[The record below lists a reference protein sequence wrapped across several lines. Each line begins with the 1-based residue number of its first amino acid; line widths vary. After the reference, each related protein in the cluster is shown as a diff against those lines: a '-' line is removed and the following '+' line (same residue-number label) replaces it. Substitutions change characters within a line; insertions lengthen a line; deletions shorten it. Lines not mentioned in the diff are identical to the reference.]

1 MDVRFRGK
9 SGRAADITGTTE
21 FDPTLPF
28 HNHFCCDAQQRC
40 HATVWYCAA
49 PGLRREPAM
58 KRREFITL
66 LGGAAVAWPSSR
78 VRSRRR
84 SCCGYSAKGRA
95 LDIFSGAAGPDR
107 PVTQILQSTTFL
119 EARVLLLHNC
129 PNLSS
134 QKRCGHRT
142 RCRCANCWE
151 VKSLTRLR
159 M

>member
-1 MDVRFRGK
+1 M
-9 SGRAADITGTTE
+9 AARRTRPQRLRTETGLANSWPGYATARYPLTDPRQFDILQPG
-21 FDPTLPF
+21 LAGGIKC
-28 HNHFCCDAQQRC
+28 NSINGNDAISSRC
-40 HATVWYCAA
+40 SAA
-49 PGLRREPAM
+49 RRSHGLRRASAAASDRVAGIQQRVEP
-58 KRREFITL
+58 
-66 LGGAAVAWPSSR
+66 
-78 VRSRRR
+78 
-84 SCCGYSAKGRA
+84 
-95 LDIFSGAAGPDR
+95 LDIFSSAAGPDR

-142 RCRCANCWE
+142 RCRCANRWE